1 MRMKRHYLIRPENF
15 VVFPLRVCNKK
26 LPVTHICPANLDT
39 LSLFIRYF
47 LKEMTTRLIS
57 VTMTFRLTASKPVGF
72 VEFYIDG
79 LATLMKNHRKIF
91 NVVFFWSIVGVQ
103 YYMLQAYNIVIHH
116 FRNLFIWLHHVWFA
130 AWGLSC
136 PAACGILVP
145 NHGSNLHCKTA
156 P

>member
-1 MRMKRHYLIRPENF
+1 MKCHYLIRPENF

-47 LKEMTTRLIS
+47 LKDMATRLIS

-91 NVVFFWSIVGVQ
+91 NVVFF
-103 YYMLQAYNIVIHH
+103 
-116 FRNLFIWLHHVWFA
+116 
-130 AWGLSC
+130 
-136 PAACGILVP
+136 
-145 NHGSNLHCKTA
+145 
-156 P
+156 